1 MAVFYTHATNHATA
15 IHYSRPDPIL
25 GLGLGGDATKIRDGQ
40 KTIGNSDGAIDMP
53 YAFIIEETSSKF
65 FRLQI
70 QSLVTK
76 HVMVDQ
82 KESLVAAK
90 GRARLKHNLPG

>member
-1 MAVFYTHATNHATA
+1 M
-15 IHYSRPDPIL
+15 S
-25 GLGLGGDATKIRDGQ
+25 
-40 KTIGNSDGAIDMP
+40 SDTRDMP

>member
-1 MAVFYTHATNHATA
+1 MPEFPV
-15 IHYSRPDPIL
+15 
-25 GLGLGGDATKIRDGQ
+25 
-40 KTIGNSDGAIDMP
+40 MP

-90 GRARLKHNLPG
+90 GRARLKHNLRVLVKRLAGAVPSTAGPT

>member
-1 MAVFYTHATNHATA
+1 MPLVF
-15 IHYSRPDPIL
+15 R
-25 GLGLGGDATKIRDGQ
+25 
-40 KTIGNSDGAIDMP
+40 
-53 YAFIIEETSSKF
+53 IEETSSKF
-65 FRLQI
+65 FRLQM

-90 GRARLKHNLPG
+90 GRARLKHNLREDGQILDGGPCFA